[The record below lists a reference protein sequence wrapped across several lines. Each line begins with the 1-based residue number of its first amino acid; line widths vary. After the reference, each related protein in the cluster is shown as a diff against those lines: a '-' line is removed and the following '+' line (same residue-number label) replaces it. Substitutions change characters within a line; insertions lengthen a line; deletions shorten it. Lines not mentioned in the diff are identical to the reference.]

1 VRWTITDA
9 AIANA
14 NVFNSSS
21 VDQNGTIYVCAANK
35 LLALRSIDGSGTICS
50 TKKAGRD
57 AMKEEKEMQ
66 TRVVSAFCSG
76 LPVVLRTSPDLWC
89 TSTLSL
95 HSSEPSFS
103 PFPCHNTEPHS
114 RISEAPP
121 IPDPRSW
128 QVPRGME
135 PSFSTG
141 R

>member
-1 VRWTITDA
+1 MKHSTIVSPLVFLVALALNIASAQTSTPPWPMYHGGPQHTGQSSVDGPKTADVRWTITDA

-76 LPVVLRTSPDLWC
+76 LRAWIKG
-89 TSTLSL
+89 L
-95 HSSEPSFS
+95 HNP
-103 PFPCHNTEPHS
+103 
-114 RISEAPP
+114 A
-121 IPDPRSW
+121 
-128 QVPRGME
+128 
-135 PSFSTG
+135 
-141 R
+141 